1 MYVKLFRD
9 NNLEDLQDQMN
20 EFLVDVRK
28 KDVVNIDVKM
38 GLTYNQTQEAT
49 SIYYTGI
56 IACEGDLE

>member
-1 MYVKLFRD
+1 MYVRLFRD
-9 NNLEDLQDQMN
+9 NNLEDLQGQMN

-49 SIYYTGI
+49 AVYYTGV
-56 IACEGDLE
+56 IAIDHEDD